1 MSTKWQLKRNDNNAI
16 LELHEQFDWADEYDW
31 TPLAQS
37 DPVYTLSGSQII
49 QQSTKKA
56 GRPITLDGTHTRTS
70 RADIEKIQAWASVPK
85 LKMTLTH
92 PKGQEYQVI
101 FARPFITDLDGKKFK
116 PADQR
121 GNDKLKVNVCLI
133 TV

>member
-1 MSTKWQLKRNDNNAI
+1 MSTKWQLKRNDTNEL

-31 TPLAQS
+31 TSLAQS
-37 DPVYTLSGSQII
+37 PPVYTLSGSQII

-56 GRPITLDGTHTRTS
+56 GRPITLDGTHTITS
-70 RADIEKIQAWASVPK
+70 RDDIETIQTWASVPK
-85 LKMTLTH
+85 LTMTLTH

-101 FARPFITDLDGKKFK
+101 FARPFITGLDGRKFK
-116 PADQR
+116 PIDQR
-121 GNDKLKVNVCLI
+121 GEDKLKVNVCLM

>member
-1 MSTKWQLKRNDNNAI
+1 MSTKWQLKRNDTNEL

-31 TPLAQS
+31 TSLAQS
-37 DPVYTLSGSQII
+37 EPVYTLGGSQVI
-49 QQSTKKA
+49 QQSTKKG

-70 RADIEKIQAWASVPK
+70 RDDIETIQAWASVPK

-92 PKGQEYQVI
+92 PKGQEYRVI
-101 FARPFITDLDGKKFK
+101 FARPFITDLDGRKFK

-121 GNDKLKVNVCLI
+121 GEDKLKVNVCLI